1 MSKIILYGNEASR
14 RITSGSEKLAKAVGV
29 TMGPKGKCVIIG
41 KFVGAPVI
49 TKDGVSV
56 AREVVLDDPV
66 EDLVCQ
72 LVKEAAGRTA
82 DVAGDGT
89 TTATVL
95 SDEILRRGYA
105 LLSDGYS
112 PVFFRNGVRWA
123 VNNICK
129 NLDSLSRKI
138 ENNDDLKN
146 IATISANN
154 DPEMGGKIAEAFEF
168 AGLSGTVGA
177 EANPSGETSVRKVS
191 GVNLRTGYITP
202 EFIVDKKSKDV
213 VLQNCR
219 ILLVNRDMTH
229 FSDCIKLF
237 EEAHNENHP
246 VLVIAKDVKQEA
258 LATLVANTKMGKL
271 KSVAVKIPTK
281 FYDGDWIEDLSI
293 MLNTRIVDESKG
305 IYLSKT
311 GISDL
316 GFAEK
321 VIVNRYETKI
331 FKASCNEEAKR
342 ERIEAYK
349 RDLESLIGDKTKLDI
364 KDRLSFLTGSAAI
377 ISVGYSTELELREK
391 GDRLDDALSATKAAI
406 EQGLVPGGG
415 VALLRACKMLDLM
428 TAPKECLDAVNVI
441 IESCKRPAKQIIS
454 NAGLDADKIVGN
466 VLQNQEDK
474 YYGFNSL
481 TEEYGNMMEMGVV
494 DPLKVTKTALKNASS
509 IAELLINTE
518 AILAEKPDDPSEWQ
532 PPAGWR
538 PPQKGNLNHKY

>member
-1 MSKIILYGNEASR
+1 MSKIILYGSEASN

-29 TMGPKGKCVIIG
+29 TMGPKGKCVILG

-56 AREVVLDDPV
+56 AREVVLQDPV

-105 LLSDGYS
+105 LLSEGYS
-112 PVFFRNGVRWA
+112 NIYFRNGVRWA
-123 VNNICK
+123 IDNICK
-129 NLDSLSRKI
+129 NLDSISRKI
-138 ENNDDLKN
+138 ETNDDLRN

-154 DPEMGGKIAEAFEF
+154 DSHLGEKIAEAFSY
-168 AGLSGTVGA
+168 AGLTGTVGA

-191 GVNLRTGYITP
+191 GVNLKTGYITP
-202 EFIVDKKSKDV
+202 EFIVDKSSKDI
-213 VLQNCR
+213 VLKNCR
-219 ILLVNRDMTH
+219 ILLVNREMTH

-237 EEAHNENHP
+237 EEAHQSNSP
-246 VLVIAKDVKQEA
+246 VLIVAKDVKQEA
-258 LATLVANTKMGKL
+258 LATLVANTKLGKL
-271 KSVAVKIPTK
+271 KSVAVKIPSK
-281 FYDGDWIEDLSI
+281 FYSGDWMEDLSI
-293 MLNTRIVDESKG
+293 MLNSRIVDESKG
-305 IYLSKT
+305 VYLSKT
-311 GISDL
+311 GIEDL

-331 FKASCNEEAKR
+331 FKAKCNEGAKR
-342 ERIEAYK
+342 ERIDAYQ

-377 ISVGYSTELELREK
+377 ISVGYSTELELRET

-428 TAPKECLDAVNVI
+428 TAPKECLDAINVI
-441 IESCKRPAKQIIS
+441 IEACKRPAKQIIL
-454 NAGLDADKIVGN
+454 NAGLDSDKIVGN
-466 VLQNQEDK
+466 ILQNQEDK

-494 DPLKVTKTALKNASS
+494 DPLKVTKTALRNASS

-538 PPQKGNLNHKY
+538 PPQKGNLNHNY

>member
-1 MSKIILYGNEASR
+1 MSKIILYGSDASK

-29 TMGPKGKCVIIG
+29 TMGPKGKCVILG

-56 AREVVLDDPV
+56 AREVVLQDPV

-129 NLDSLSRKI
+129 NLDTISRKI
-138 ENNDDLKN
+138 KDNNDLKN

-154 DPEMGGKIAEAFEF
+154 DPEMGSKIAEAFEF

-191 GVNLRTGYITP
+191 GVNLKTGYITP
-202 EFIVDKKSKDV
+202 EFIVDKQSKDV
-213 VLQNCR
+213 VLKNCR
-219 ILLVNRDMTH
+219 ILLVNREMTH

-237 EEAHNENHP
+237 EEAHQDNHP

-258 LATLVANTKMGKL
+258 LATLVANTKLGKL
-271 KSVAVKIPTK
+271 KSVAVKIPSK
-281 FYDGDWIEDLSI
+281 FYDGDWLEDLSI

-311 GISDL
+311 GIQDL

-331 FKASCNEEAKR
+331 FKATCNEGAKK
-342 ERIEAYK
+342 ERIDAYR

-377 ISVGYSTELELREK
+377 ISVEG
-391 GDRLDDALSATKAAI
+391 
-406 EQGLVPGGG
+406 
-415 VALLRACKMLDLM
+415 
-428 TAPKECLDAVNVI
+428 
-441 IESCKRPAKQIIS
+441 
-454 NAGLDADKIVGN
+454 
-466 VLQNQEDK
+466 
-474 YYGFNSL
+474 
-481 TEEYGNMMEMGVV
+481 
-494 DPLKVTKTALKNASS
+494 
-509 IAELLINTE
+509 
-518 AILAEKPDDPSEWQ
+518 
-532 PPAGWR
+532 
-538 PPQKGNLNHKY
+538 

>member
-1 MSKIILYGNEASR
+1 MSKIILYGNEASN

-56 AREVVLDDPV
+56 AREVVLQDPV

-82 DVAGDGT
+82 DIAGDGT

-95 SDEILRRGYA
+95 SDEIIRRGYS
-105 LLSDGYS
+105 LLSEGYS
-112 PVFFRNGVRWA
+112 HVYFRNGVRWA

-129 NLDSLSRKI
+129 NLDSISRKI
-138 ENNDDLKN
+138 KTNEDLKN

-154 DPEMGGKIAEAFEF
+154 DYELGGKIAEAFSY

-191 GVNLRTGYITP
+191 GINLKTGYITP
-202 EFIVDKKSKDV
+202 EFIVDKNSKDI
-213 VLQNCR
+213 VLKNCR
-219 ILLVNRDMTH
+219 ILLVNRKMTH

-237 EEAHNENHP
+237 EEAHSENHP
-246 VLVIAKDVKQEA
+246 VLIIAEDVKQEA
-258 LATLVANTKMGKL
+258 LATLVTNTKLGKL
-271 KSVAVKIPTK
+271 KSVAVKIPSK
-281 FYDGDWIEDLSI
+281 FYSGDWMEDLSI
-293 MLNTRIVDESKG
+293 MLNTGIVDEAKG
-305 IYLSKT
+305 VYLSKT
-311 GISDL
+311 GIEDL

-331 FKASCNEEAKR
+331 FKAKCNEGAKR
-342 ERIEAYK
+342 ERIDAYQ
-349 RDLESLIGDKTKLDI
+349 RDLESLAGDKEKLDI

-377 ISVGYSTELELREK
+377 ISVGYSTELELREI

-428 TAPKECLDAVNVI
+428 TAPKECLDAINVI

-466 VLQNQEDK
+466 ILQSQEDK

-481 TEEYGNMMEMGVV
+481 TEEYGDMMKMGVV
-494 DPLKVTKTALKNASS
+494 DPLKVTKTALRNASS

-538 PPQKGNLNHKY
+538 PPQKGNLNHNY